1 MTLNTDP
8 GARSDCMAAVRPK
21 VLAMD
26 TTWKSVRLRSHCS
39 AAARGGGVST
49 LLSCLSPDHER
60 KAKQC
65 VSVVTRYRKC
75 CIACLS
81 VASKMCPSPVTIIP

>member
-39 AAARGGGVST
+39 AAARGGGVSI
-49 LLSCLSPDHER
+49 
-60 KAKQC
+60 
-65 VSVVTRYRKC
+65 Y
-75 CIACLS
+75 
-81 VASKMCPSPVTIIP
+81 